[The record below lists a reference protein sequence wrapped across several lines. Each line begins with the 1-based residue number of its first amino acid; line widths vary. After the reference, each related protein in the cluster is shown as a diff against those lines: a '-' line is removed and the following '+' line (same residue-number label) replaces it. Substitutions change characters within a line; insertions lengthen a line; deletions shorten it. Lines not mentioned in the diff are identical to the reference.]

1 MTEIKPDK
9 RMPPQIVEWIYL
21 ASVQGLHPNDWAKLE
36 EWFIEN
42 KDWVFEDEWFMQF
55 NNAETFEAPKTQ
67 SLFKKGGMWIS
78 DWNKSDCGDDEGCWK
93 RQKEQDS
100 KAKALVAKMKSQ
112 GWKRIP
118 NKKVN
123 SAQ

>member
-67 SLFKKGGMWIS
+67 SLFKQYLI
-78 DWNKSDCGDDEGCWK
+78 DLEHN
-93 RQKEQDS
+93 
-100 KAKALVAKMKSQ
+100 AK
-112 GWKRIP
+112 IEIFI
-118 NKKVN
+118 
-123 SAQ
+123 